1 MTLAPWLEAAWALL
15 ADRRAR
21 GTLPHALLICGPAG
35 LDKRS
40 FAEAFANAMLC
51 ERSTGAELACGKCRA
66 CLLMAAGSHP
76 DRVSIGL
83 ELRDDGKPRTEITV
97 DQIRRLSER
106 LALTPQFGGA
116 QVASLDPADLMNQSA
131 SNALLKTL
139 EEPTAATVIVLIA
152 DEPSRLSATIRS
164 RCQRIDIKLPTN
176 AEAARWLLDH
186 GIDEK
191 TAESA
196 LQASSGNPG
205 LALRWAKDGGLALR
219 AEVAADVRALCAGK
233 HALVEVANRWAKS
246 EPEWRLWFAAAL
258 IREEAEAQARGAK
271 GPLALTSR
279 REFTKLARWFDQNN
293 LARAQLRGPLRPE
306 LVVLDA
312 LSGLAELRSA

>member
-1 MTLAPWLEAAWALL
+1 MTLAPWLEAPWTQL
-15 ADRRAR
+15 ADRRVR

-35 LDKRS
+35 LNKRD
-40 FAEAFANAMLC
+40 FAAAFANALLC
-51 ERSTGAELACGKCRA
+51 ERAVGAELACGKCRA
-66 CLLMAAGSHP
+66 CLLVAAGSHP

-97 DQIRRLSER
+97 DQIRYLSER

-116 QVASLDPADLMNQSA
+116 QVATIDPADLMNQSA

-164 RCQRIDIKLPTN
+164 RCQRIDIKLPVLADAT
-176 AEAARWLLDH
+176 RWLRDQ
-186 GIDEK
+186 GVDEK
-191 TAESA
+191 TAASA

-205 LALRWAKDGGLALR
+205 LALRWTKDGGLALR

-233 HALVEVANRWAKS
+233 HSLVDVANRWAKN
-246 EPEWRLWFAAAL
+246 EPEWRLWFTAAL
-258 IREEAEAQARGAK
+258 IREEADAQARGAQ
-271 GPLALTSR
+271 GPLTLTSR
-279 REFTKLARWFDQNN
+279 RDFTKLAQWFDRNN
-293 LARAQLRGPLRPE
+293 RARAQLRGPLRSE

-312 LSGLAELRSA
+312 LSGLAELRSG

>member
-1 MTLAPWLEAAWALL
+1 MTLAPWLETPWTQL
-15 ADRRAR
+15 ADRRSR

-35 LDKRS
+35 LDKRG
-40 FAEAFANAMLC
+40 FAAAFADALLC
-51 ERSTGAELACGKCRA
+51 ERASGTEMACGKCRA
-66 CLLMAAGSHP
+66 CLLVAAGSHP
-76 DRVSIGL
+76 DRVSVGL

-106 LALTPQFGGA
+106 LALTPQFGGL
-116 QVASLDPADLMNQSA
+116 QVASIDPADLMNQSA

-139 EEPTAATVIVLIA
+139 EEPTSATVIILVA
-152 DEPSRLSATIRS
+152 DVPSRLSATIRS
-164 RCQRIDIKLPTN
+164 RCQRIDIKVPGWADAN
-176 AEAARWLLDH
+176 AWLRAQ

-191 TAESA
+191 TATSA

-205 LALRWAKDGGLALR
+205 LALQWAKGGGLALR
-219 AEVAADVRALCAGK
+219 SEVAADLRALCGGK
-233 HALVEVANRWAKS
+233 SSLVDIANRWAKS
-246 EPEWRLWFAAAL
+246 EPEWRLWFAASL
-258 IREEAEAQARGAK
+258 LREEAQTQARGDT

-279 REFTKLARWFDQNN
+279 RDFTKLAEWFDRNN
-293 LARAQLRGPLRPE
+293 RARTQLRGPLRIE

>member
-1 MTLAPWLEAAWALL
+1 M
-15 ADRRAR
+15 R
-21 GTLPHALLICGPAG
+21 GTLPHALLICGPTG
-35 LDKRS
+35 LNKRD
-40 FAEAFANAMLC
+40 FATAFADALLC
-51 ERSTGAELACGKCRA
+51 ERSTSAELACGQCRA
-66 CLLMAAGSHP
+66 CLLVAAGSHP
-76 DRVSIGL
+76 DRVRIGL

-97 DQIRRLSER
+97 DQIRHLSER

-116 QVASLDPADLMNQSA
+116 QVASIDPADLMNQSA

-139 EEPTAATVIVLIA
+139 EEPTAATVIMLIA
-152 DEPSRLSATIRS
+152 DDPSRLSATIRS
-164 RCQRIDIKLPTN
+164 RCQRIDIKLP
-176 AEAARWLLDH
+176 AHADALSWLREQ
-186 GIDEK
+186 GVDEK
-191 TAESA
+191 TAASA
-196 LQASSGNPG
+196 LQASGGNPG

-219 AEVAADVRALCAGK
+219 AEVIADVRALCTGK
-233 HALVEVANRWAKS
+233 NTLVDVANRWAKS

-293 LARAQLRGPLRPE
+293 RARAQLRGPLRSE